1 MNTLAKLG
9 IIASIIGGMSAIIF
23 LADWYYDIRSN
34 IDKGYELS
42 VNNEKNIKSIE
53 EKLDKLIAGQ
63 DSISHQLIKIE
74 NHNLVTREILNIPPF
89 IRDTIDLN
97 CYEPWKL
104 EKSKRKKYAPFRPC
118 GS

>member
-1 MNTLAKLG
+1 MQQREYYPMNTLAKLG

-23 LADWYYDIRSN
+23 LADWYYDIHSK

-63 DSISHQLIKIE
+63 DSVF
-74 NHNLVTREILNIPPF
+74 NLP
-89 IRDTIDLN
+89 
-97 CYEPWKL
+97 L
-104 EKSKRKKYAPFRPC
+104 EGYK
-118 GS
+118 